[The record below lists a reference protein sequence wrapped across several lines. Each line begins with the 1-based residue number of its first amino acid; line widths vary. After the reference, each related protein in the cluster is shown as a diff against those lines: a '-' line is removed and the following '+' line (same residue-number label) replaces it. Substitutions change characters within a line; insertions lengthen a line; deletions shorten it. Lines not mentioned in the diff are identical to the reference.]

1 MSAAR
6 GTAWHIP
13 LNGPLFEGRCVSVG
27 WPESHEIDTL
37 TALRNRPQIR
47 NKFLDPR
54 PLDPE
59 RNREWIRHGMQRPFE
74 ALLSIRLK
82 PSGVLAGAIGWSR
95 GDPDEGSFELGRVM
109 VDAAVVQRNRATL
122 PAGYVGVAADAGTG
136 LRDFGFRDLG
146 LSVIR
151 CVFIDDNRLSR
162 RAVLLGGGR
171 IVGTS
176 RARRADG
183 TEVTMVSLELRRTE
197 WEAIVAQFERP
208 HRLDATAMRR

>member
-6 GTAWHIP
+6 GRAWRIP
-13 LNGPLFEGRCVSVG
+13 LSGPLFEGRCVSVG

-82 PSGVLAGAIGWSR
+82 PSGVLVGAIGWSH

-176 RARRADG
+176 RARRAVG
-183 TEVTMVSLELRRTE
+183 TEVTVVSLELRRTE
-197 WEAIVAQFERP
+197 WESIVTQFERP
-208 HRLDATAMRR
+208 HRLDAIAMRR

>member
-1 MSAAR
+1 MSTAR
-6 GTAWHIP
+6 GTAWRIP
-13 LNGPLFEGRCVSVG
+13 LSGPLFEGRCVSVG
-27 WPESHEIDTL
+27 WPESHEIDAL

-82 PSGVLAGAIGWSR
+82 PSDVLAGAIGWSR

-109 VDAAVVQRNRATL
+109 VDAAVVQQNRATL
-122 PAGYVGVAADAGTG
+122 PASYVGVAADAGTG

-151 CVFIDDNRLSR
+151 CVFIADNRLSR

-183 TEVTMVSLELRRTE
+183 TEVTVVSFELRRTE
-197 WEAIVAQFERP
+197 WEAIVAQLERP

>member
-6 GTAWHIP
+6 GTAWRIP
-13 LNGPLFEGRCVSVG
+13 LSGPLFEGRCVSVG

-54 PLDPE
+54 PLHPE

-82 PSGVLAGAIGWSR
+82 PSGALAGAIGWSR

-183 TEVTMVSLELRRTE
+183 TEVTVVSLELRRTE

-208 HRLDATAMRR
+208 HRLDAITMRR

>member
-6 GTAWHIP
+6 GTAWRIP
-13 LNGPLFEGRCVSVG
+13 LSGPLFEGRCVSVG
-27 WPESHEIDTL
+27 WPESHEFDAL

-82 PSGVLAGAIGWSR
+82 PSGALAGAIGWSR

-136 LRDFGFRDLG
+136 LRDFGFRNLG

-176 RARRADG
+176 RVRRADG
-183 TEVTMVSLELRRTE
+183 TEVTVVSLELRRTE

-208 HRLDATAMRR
+208 HRLDAIAMR

>member
-6 GTAWHIP
+6 GTAWRIP
-13 LNGPLFEGRCVSVG
+13 LSGPLFEGRCVSVG
-27 WPESHEIDTL
+27 WPESHEFDAL

-136 LRDFGFRDLG
+136 LRDFGFRNLG

-183 TEVTMVSLELRRTE
+183 TEVTVESLELRRTE
-197 WEAIVAQFERP
+197 WEAIVAQFDRP
-208 HRLDATAMRR
+208 HRLDAIAMRR

>member
-6 GTAWHIP
+6 GTVWRIP
-13 LNGPLFEGRCVSVG
+13 LSGPLFEGRCVSVG

-82 PSGVLAGAIGWSR
+82 PSRVFAGAIGWSR

-183 TEVTMVSLELRRTE
+183 TEVTVVSLELRRTE

>member
-6 GTAWHIP
+6 GTAWRIP
-13 LNGPLFEGRCVSVG
+13 LSGPLFEGRCVSVG
-27 WPESHEIDTL
+27 WPESHEIDAL

-109 VDAAVVQRNRATL
+109 VDAAVVQRNRDAL
-122 PAGYVGVAADAGTG
+122 PAGYVGVAADAGTA

-171 IVGTS
+171 IIGTS

-183 TEVTMVSLELRRTE
+183 TEVAVVSLELRRTE

-208 HRLDATAMRR
+208 RRLDATAMRR

>member
-1 MSAAR
+1 MSTAR
-6 GTAWHIP
+6 GTAWRIP
-13 LNGPLFEGRCVSVG
+13 LSGPLFEGRCVSVG
-27 WPESHEIDTL
+27 WPESHEIDAL

-82 PSGVLAGAIGWSR
+82 PSDVLAGAIGWSR

-109 VDAAVVQRNRATL
+109 VDAAVVQQNRATL

-151 CVFIDDNRLSR
+151 CVFIADNRLSR

-183 TEVTMVSLELRRTE
+183 TEVTVVSFELRRTE
-197 WEAIVAQFERP
+197 WEAIVAQLERP

>member
-1 MSAAR
+1 MSAAC
-6 GTAWHIP
+6 GTAWRIP
-13 LNGPLFEGRCVSVG
+13 LSGPLFEGRCVSVG
-27 WPESHEIDTL
+27 WPESHEIDIL
-37 TALRNRPQIR
+37 TALRNRPQVR

-59 RNREWIRHGMQRPFE
+59 RNREWIRHGMQRPLE

-82 PSGVLAGAIGWSR
+82 PSGVLVGAIGWSR

-151 CVFIDDNRLSR
+151 CVFIDDNPLSR

-183 TEVTMVSLELRRTE
+183 TEVTVVSLELRRTE
-197 WEAIVAQFERP
+197 WEAIAAQFERP
-208 HRLDATAMRR
+208 HRLDATAMHR

>member
-6 GTAWHIP
+6 DTAWRIP
-13 LNGPLFEGRCVSVG
+13 LSGPLFEGRFVSVG
-27 WPESHEIDTL
+27 WPESHEIDAL

-109 VDAAVVQRNRATL
+109 VDAAVVQRNRDAL

-183 TEVTMVSLELRRTE
+183 TEVAVVSLELRRTE
-197 WEAIVAQFERP
+197 WEAIVAQSERP
-208 HRLDATAMRR
+208 HRLDTTAMLR